1 MKILAIGD
9 VCGSLG
15 CEAVRKWLPA
25 LKKEKKID
33 FTVINGG
40 KKAIVTYGRLFSDA
54 LEAKAVCKDI
64 SIVKLNKIYP
74 LSRELTDRLKE
85 FNEIHFFE
93 EGIRSGG
100 IAELCAARLLEEGY
114 GGIYK
119 IHAVENRFVPTAT
132 VTGAI
137 KACGLDTESMIAAVS
152 EK

>member
-1 MKILAIGD
+1 MLSRAAADIYAIYALWQKFAAELEENGQHKLYYDIELPLVEVLADMQYTG
-9 VCGSLG
+9 V
-15 CEAVRKWLPA
+15 AVDR
-25 LKKEKKID
+25 
-33 FTVINGG
+33 G
-40 KKAIVTYGRLFSDA
+40 A
-54 LEAKAVCKDI
+54 LEEFGK
-64 SIVKLNKIYP
+64 
-74 LSRELTDRLKE
+74 RL
-85 FNEIHFFE
+85 
-93 EGIRSGG
+93 SGG